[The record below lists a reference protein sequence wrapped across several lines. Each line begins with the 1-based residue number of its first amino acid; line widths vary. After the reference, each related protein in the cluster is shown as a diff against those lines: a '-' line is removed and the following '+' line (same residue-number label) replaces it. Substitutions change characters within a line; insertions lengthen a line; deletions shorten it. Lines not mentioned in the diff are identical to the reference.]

1 MDTKGRGMK
10 VEDKVVSFI
19 EDFTYGD
26 MSATDRDIVTKQ
38 VLTYVGCVIAGS
50 SNMGCEEVVEIARD
64 LGGKE
69 EATVL
74 VHGGKVP
81 AQQAAFVNGVMGRA
95 LDVCDHIK
103 PGMHVGSGMIPAIY
117 AVAEMKGGA

>member
-1 MDTKGRGMK
+1 MK
-10 VEDKVVSFI
+10 VEDRVVSFI
-19 EDFTYGD
+19 EDATYD
-26 MSATDRDIVTKQ
+26 DLNETDIDIVKKQ
-38 VLTYVGCVIAGS
+38 ILTLVGCIIAGS

-69 EATVL
+69 EATIL

-103 PGMHVGSGMIPAIY
+103 PGMHVGSGMIPAI
-117 AVAEMKGGA
+117 